1 MTIKEMIDF
10 ASKKTGYIEANKLME
25 YVLNVDKS
33 YLIINAK
40 KDLDAKCEEIY
51 KTYLKKIE
59 EGYPLQ
65 YITKSQEFIG
75 LKFEVNE
82 DVLIPQPDTE
92 CLVEEAI
99 KQINILSEKR
109 LSKYSKV
116 QLEKAEE
123 SYINNNLNTDKIKV
137 LDLCT
142 GSGAIAISIAK
153 YAQNVKVYASDIS
166 DKAIEIAKKN
176 YENIIN
182 NKDKNSN
189 QNKLTFIQS
198 DMFENINEKFDVIV
212 SNPPYIKS
220 NVIQTL
226 SKDVQNEPHIALDG
240 GEDGLKFYRII
251 RENISRYLKEDGII
265 LLEIGYDQR
274 EELLEL
280 FEGGECIKD
289 LAGNDRVILW
299 KKC

>member
-299 KKC
+299 KRC